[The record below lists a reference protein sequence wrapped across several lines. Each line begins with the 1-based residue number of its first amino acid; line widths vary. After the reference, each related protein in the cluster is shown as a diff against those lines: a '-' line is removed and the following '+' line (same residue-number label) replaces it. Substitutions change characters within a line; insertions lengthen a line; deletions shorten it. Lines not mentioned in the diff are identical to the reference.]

1 VKKQMSP
8 WEKKVR
14 CRLVELEMTVN
25 SLADKTG
32 MARVYTSAVVNE
44 RVISAPAR
52 EKINRVLGIEDDAE
66 SSQI

>member
-1 VKKQMSP
+1 MSP

-32 MARVYTSAVVNE
+32 MACVYTSAVVNE